1 MKLDFFGHE
10 LAVDDY
16 VVLRSPGS
24 SSSHRLILG
33 RIARFTDKF
42 VTVSHAPVKV
52 WDHGTSVVKGTNVS
66 SKHCVKVSA
75 EQALVKVLSD

>member
-1 MKLDFFGHE
+1 
-10 LAVDDY
+10 VDDY

-42 VTVSHAPVKV
+42 VTVSHAPMKV
-52 WDHGTSVVKGTNVS
+52 WDRGTSVVKDTNIS

>member
-52 WDHGTSVVKGTNVS
+52 WDRGTSVVNASNVS
-66 SKHCVKVSA
+66 SRHCVKVSS
-75 EQALVKVLSD
+75 EQALVRVLGD

>member
-1 MKLDFFGHE
+1 MKLDYFGHE

-24 SSSHRLILG
+24 SSARLILG
-33 RIARFTDKF
+33 RITKFTDKY

-52 WDHGTSVVKGTNVS
+52 WGRGISVVKDTNVS
-66 SKHCVKVSA
+66 GQHCVKVSS
-75 EQALVKVLSD
+75 EQALLKVLSD

>member
-1 MKLDFFGHE
+1 MKLDYFGQE
-10 LAVDDY
+10 LAVNDY

-42 VTVSHAPVKV
+42 VTVSHPPVKV
-52 WDHGTSVVKGTNVS
+52 WGRGIQEVKDTNIS
-66 SKHCVKVSA
+66 SKHCIRVPN
-75 EQALVKVLSD
+75 EQAMVKLLSD

>member
-1 MKLDFFGHE
+1 MKLDYFGHE

-24 SSSHRLILG
+24 SSARLILG
-33 RIARFTDKF
+33 RITKFTDKY

-52 WDHGTSVVKGTNVS
+52 WGRGISVVKDTNVS

-75 EQALVKVLSD
+75 EQAMIRLLSD

>member
-1 MKLDFFGHE
+1 MKLDFFDNE

-24 SSSHRLILG
+24 SSHRLILG
-33 RIARFTDKF
+33 RITKFTEKF

-52 WDHGTSVVKGTNVS
+52 WGRGIQVVKDTNIS
-66 SKHCVKVSA
+66 SKHCIRVPN
-75 EQALVKVLSD
+75 EQALFKVLGA

>member
-1 MKLDFFGHE
+1 MKCDFFGHE

-16 VVLRSPGS
+16 VVLRKPG
-24 SSSHRLILG
+24 SSHRLILG

-52 WDHGTSVVKGTNVS
+52 WDLGTSVVKDTNIS

-75 EQALVKVLSD
+75 EQALIRVLSD

>member
-1 MKLDFFGHE
+1 MKCDFFGHE

-42 VTVSHAPVKV
+42 VTVSHAPMKV
-52 WDHGTSVVKGTNVS
+52 WDRGTIVLKNTNIS

-75 EQALVKVLSD
+75 EQALVRVLSD